1 MAEVPVSTAN
11 GVAVPADEKGRRSTS
26 AFAQMVLS
34 EAIGD
39 SDTEAASAALLQT
52 EWRKNY
58 HRHFV
63 AASKAGIA
71 SPKDARD
78 IASRGLAAVTGAM
91 RFVRNGEDQLLS
103 EVMGAP
109 ATEPPFDTKL
119 IRPTDGP
126 LPSYAIPYQG
136 RALVGPDIR
145 RQLEKWVIAGV
156 IEVSAAAAVEEV
168 LDNPDWLDLSD
179 LTFVVMGAAAE
190 LGPYPVLMNRSARV
204 AAIDLPGDH
213 IWDRLTTHSKD
224 LSKLIFPAR
233 NGQPGADL
241 TADLPELRDWISTID
256 GPIVMGG
263 YAYADGEAHLRVSA
277 AQDALIASAIERRP
291 PGSVS
296 VAHLLTPTDCYAVDE
311 ATAEASRRA
320 WANRPLGLRAAQGAL
335 RSISGGR
342 LFEQAIVECTDG
354 KEGYR
359 SAVFDTLVTEQ
370 GPNYALAKRIQEW
383 RAVDSRAR
391 GLRVSANV
399 SPSSNTRSV
408 TKNKALAAAYR
419 GADMFNIEVFAPE
432 TTNALMA
439 LLLIRDLRTTT
450 GPADP
455 FVDLANPLQLFSDAA
470 CHGGLWRSPYT
481 TRSALPLAAVRGVFK
496 RSI

>member
-1 MAEVPVSTAN
+1 MAEIPVNAAN
-11 GVAVPADEKGRRSTS
+11 GVAVPADESGRRSTS
-26 AFAQMVLS
+26 AFAQVVLS
-34 EAIGD
+34 EAIGE
-39 SDTEAASAALLQT
+39 SNEEAANAALLQT
-52 EWRKNY
+52 DWRKNY

-63 AASKAGIA
+63 AASEAGIA

-78 IASRGLAAVTGAM
+78 IASRGLGAVASAI
-91 RFVRNGEDQLLS
+91 RFVRDGEDRLLTD
-103 EVMGAP
+103 VMAASASG
-109 ATEPPFDTKL
+109 PPFDTKM
-119 IRPTDGP
+119 IRAIAGP
-126 LPSYAIPYQG
+126 LPSYTVPYRG
-136 RALVGPDIR
+136 LDLGVADLR
-145 RQLEKWVIAGV
+145 RQLEKWIAAGV
-156 IEVSAAAAVEEV
+156 IEVSAASAVEEV

-179 LTFVVMGAAAE
+179 LTFVVMGAGAE
-190 LGPYPVLMNRSARV
+190 LGPYPVLMGLGAKV
-204 AAIDLPGDH
+204 AAIDLPGDR
-213 IWDRLTTHSKD
+213 IWDQLTARSGG
-224 LSKLIFPAR
+224 LSQLLYPAR
-233 NGQPGADL
+233 NGRPGADL
-241 TADLPELRDWISTID
+241 TSDLPELRDWIATID

-277 AQDALIASAIERRP
+277 AQDALIAAAIDRRP
-291 PGSVS
+291 PGSVT

-320 WANRPLGLRAAQGAL
+320 WANRPLGLRLTQMAL
-335 RSISGGR
+335 RTVSGGR
-342 LFEQAIVECTDG
+342 LFHQAITECIDG

-383 RAVDSRAR
+383 RAVDLRAS

-419 GADMFNIEVFAPE
+419 GAGMFNIEVFEPG

-455 FVDLANPLQLFSDAA
+455 FVELDNPLQLFSDAA
-470 CHGGLWRSPYT
+470 CHGGLWRSPYK
-481 TRSALPLAAVRGVFK
+481 TRTALPLAAVRGVLK

>member
-1 MAEVPVSTAN
+1 MSAAN
-11 GVAVPADEKGRRSTS
+11 GVAVPADDKGRRSTS

-39 SDTEAASAALLQT
+39 SDPTAANEALLET

-58 HRHFV
+58 HPHFV
-63 AASKAGIA
+63 AASQAGIA

-78 IASRGLAAVTGAM
+78 IAERGLAAIAENM
-91 RFVRNGEDQLLS
+91 RFVRNGEDRLLS
-103 EVMGAP
+103 EVM
-109 ATEPPFDTKL
+109 TESASAPPFDTKV
-119 IRPTDGP
+119 IRATDGP
-126 LPSYAIPYQG
+126 LPTYTVPYRDLNLG
-136 RALVGPDIR
+136 GADLR
-145 RQLEKWVIAGV
+145 RQLERWVADGV

-168 LDNPDWLDLSD
+168 LDNPEWMDLSD

-190 LGPYPVLMNRSARV
+190 LGPYPALMGLGARV
-204 AAIDLPGDH
+204 AAIDLPGDR
-213 IWDRLTTHSKD
+213 IWERLTGRTGG
-224 LSKLIFPAR
+224 LSKLLYPTR

-241 TADLPELRDWISTID
+241 TADTPELRDWIGSID
-256 GPIVMGG
+256 GPIVVGG
-263 YAYADGEAHLRVSA
+263 YAYADGEAHLRVSV
-277 AQDALIASAIERRP
+277 AQDALIAAAIDRRP
-291 PGSVS
+291 PGSVT
-296 VAHLLTPTDCYAVDE
+296 VAHLLTPTDCYAIDE
-311 ATAEASRRA
+311 PTAEASRRA
-320 WANRPLGLRAAQGAL
+320 WTNRPVGLRAVQSGL
-335 RSISGGR
+335 RTVSGGR
-342 LFEQAIVECTDG
+342 LFHQAITECTDG

-370 GPNYALAKRIQEW
+370 GPNYALAKRIQKW
-383 RAVDSRAR
+383 RAIDLRAR

-419 GADMFNIEVFAPE
+419 GAGMFNIEVFEPE

-439 LLLIRDLRTTT
+439 LLLVRDLRTTT

-455 FVDLANPLQLFSDAA
+455 FVELANPLQLFTDAA
-470 CHGGLWRSPYT
+470 CHGGLWRSPYK
-481 TRSALPLAAVRGVFK
+481 TRTALPLAAVRGAFK